1 MDYTGGI
8 KIALRTSF
16 NNKVVPAV
24 LKKEKM
30 DLQHRSLMQ
39 NLFRGQNLL
48 VILKKEMNYFI
59 ERPDICLNAF
69 IVINIICGWMQINL

>member
-30 DLQHRSLMQ
+30 DMKKILLIEANENSIEFEHIMLQ
-39 NLFRGQNLL
+39 G
-48 VILKKEMNYFI
+48 
-59 ERPDICLNAF
+59 
-69 IVINIICGWMQINL
+69 

>member
-30 DLQHRSLMQ
+30 DLQHRSLMR

-59 ERPDICLNAF
+59 ERPDIWDGRMKTGF
-69 IVINIICGWMQINL
+69 